1 MFSTN
6 PMKRIALLL
15 ATFAL
20 AASPLLQAQDTIP
33 PFPKRPVPKAEGSST
48 RNVEVADFEKLRAD
62 PKWVLLDVRTPKEF
76 AEGHMPGAKHIDFR
90 GKNFLEEVAKLDKS
104 KSYLVYCGAGT
115 RSAKA
120 CTQMD
125 GLKFKET
132 VNLLGG
138 YAAWV
143 DAGNKPA
150 K

>member
-1 MFSTN
+1 
-6 PMKRIALLL
+6 MKRLPVLL
-15 ATFAL
+15 ATLSVAL
-20 AASPLLQAQDTIP
+20 SPILHAQDTIP
-33 PFPKRPVPKAEGSST
+33 PFPKRPVHKAEGSST
-48 RNVEVADFEKLRAD
+48 RNVELPAWEKLRSD
-62 PKWVLLDVRTPKEF
+62 EKWVVLDVRTPKEF
-76 AEGHMPGAKHIDFR
+76 AEGHVPGAKNIDFR
-90 GKNFLEEVAKLDKS
+90 GTNFLAEVGKLDRT

-138 YAAWV
+138 YNAWV
-143 DAGNKPA
+143 EAGNKPS